1 MENKVVLAIGGSD
14 PSGGAGIQ
22 ADIHTFMDN
31 GVSGIF
37 AITAVTAQNDEE
49 LLSIHPTPADV
60 LTQQLATAC
69 KGRDVAAVKI
79 GMIATKSNAQALA
92 WFLRRLS
99 PNHVVIDPVLHSSS
113 GAALIEPDGYTFLR
127 QRLLPLASVIT
138 PNLSEASALAGM
150 NVSGL
155 EGMRT
160 AAAIIHK
167 EAMKLGGGVRKEMAV
182 IVKGGHLDG
191 DAVDVLFDGSE
202 YHSFTA
208 NRIDGISPRGTG
220 CRFASAIAASLA
232 KGANLLDAVRTAKDY
247 LTGYISGGG

>member
-22 ADIHTFMDN
+22 ADIHTFRDN

-49 LLSIHPTPADV
+49 LLSIHPTPADL

-69 KGRDVAAVKI
+69 KGRKVAAVKI

-92 WFLRRLS
+92 WFLRSLA

-113 GAALIEPDGYTFLR
+113 GVALIEPDGYTFLR

-138 PNLSEASALAGM
+138 PNLSEASAIAAHSAAQTARLATSCAGPFGPRCR
-150 NVSGL
+150 NP
-155 EGMRT
+155 
-160 AAAIIHK
+160 
-167 EAMKLGGGVRKEMAV
+167 
-182 IVKGGHLDG
+182 IVTERRAPQEQPRHCGRWRGHLG
-191 DAVDVLFDGSE
+191 PPAQ
-202 YHSFTA
+202 
-208 NRIDGISPRGTG
+208 PP
-220 CRFASAIAASLA
+220 ASRHPA
-232 KGANLLDAVRTAKDY
+232 
-247 LTGYISGGG
+247 